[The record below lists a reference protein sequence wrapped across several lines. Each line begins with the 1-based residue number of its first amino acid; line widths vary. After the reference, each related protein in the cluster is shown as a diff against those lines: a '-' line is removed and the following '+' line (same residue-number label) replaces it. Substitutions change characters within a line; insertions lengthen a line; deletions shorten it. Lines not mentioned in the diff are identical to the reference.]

1 MSFAVKDLVRDFR
14 SAGEMT
20 KGTVNIGLLLE
31 GREPLELLVHE
42 LLEDSQNQNMDIVD
56 LLKDDTNIAG
66 RIIDNSDLIILA
78 FSGKSVLP
86 KRIYDIARSIQYKRK
101 PYKVVIETAN
111 IEDLQEIV
119 KDISK
124 ATDKKVDDLSVI
136 NTALR
141 VNFDELAKGCVELL
155 PEPKRIT
162 LGRNMPFFRTAA
174 ANSIIA
180 KTARQNGVVS
190 TVMFTGAEFPVL
202 TANQIKMILEIAGVF
217 GEEIDEKRLKEIL
230 AVVGTGYTLR
240 TAARSLLGLVPGPQF
255 FIKGAISYFGTWAM
269 GRAAI
274 KYFEDQRLAKV
285 RSAYLI

>member
-14 SAGEMT
+14 TAGEMT
-20 KGTVNIGLLLE
+20 RGTVTLGLLVE
-31 GREPLELLVHE
+31 GREAFEFFVHE
-42 LLEDSQNQNMDIVD
+42 LLENSKKQDIEIVD
-56 LLKDDTNIAG
+56 LLKDDQKMAERLIE
-66 RIIDNSDLIILA
+66 RSDVVIFA
-78 FSGKSVLP
+78 FSGKTVLR
-86 KRIYDIARSIQYKRK
+86 KRIYDLARSIQYKRK
-101 PYKVVIETAN
+101 PYTVVIETAN
-111 IEDLQEIV
+111 LEDLKETV
-119 KDISK
+119 TDIAG

-136 NTALR
+136 NASLR
-141 VNFDELAKGCVELL
+141 VNFEEFAKNCVELL
-155 PEPKRIT
+155 PDPKRIT
-162 LGRNMPFFRTAA
+162 LGRNTPFFRTAA

-202 TANQIKMILEIAGVF
+202 TANQIKMILEIAGVY

-285 RSAYLI
+285 RSAYII